1 MRRLALATAMA
12 LVAAGTARA
21 GDTIYYRHNPDGTIE
36 LTNVPTGA
44 GLTPVRSTMHG
55 VTPGSGAKY
64 REMIF
69 RTAREHG
76 VHPDL
81 AYAVA
86 AVESSFDPQ
95 ARSPKGALGLMQL
108 MPDTAERFGVTDPF
122 DPAENV
128 RGGVRFLRYLLDLF
142 GGDVR
147 LALAAYNAGENA
159 VLATGRV
166 PPYQETRTYVA
177 KIIRRFGPGRAPWA
191 DGRPPAP
198 EPAPPPEAA
207 QPLVA
212 APASETAPGA
222 DTAPP
227 PPAERPTD
235 R

>member
-1 MRRLALATAMA
+1 MKALALASAMA
-12 LVAAGTARA
+12 LVASGTALA

-44 GLTPVRSTMHG
+44 GLTPVRSTVHG

-108 MPDTAERFGVTDPF
+108 MPDTAERFGVGDPF
-122 DPAENV
+122 DPVENV

-177 KIIRRFGPGRAPWA
+177 KVIRRFGPGRAPWA

-207 QPLVA
+207 PATGTEPA
-212 APASETAPGA
+212 ADA
-222 DTAPP
+222 APP
-227 PPAERPTD
+227 PSAERPTD

>member
-1 MRRLALATAMA
+1 MRRLALAAAIA
-12 LVAAGTARA
+12 LVAAVTTLPA
-21 GDTIYYRHNPDGTIE
+21 DTIYYRRNPDGTIE

-44 GLTPVRSTMHG
+44 GLTPLRSTVHG

-142 GGDVR
+142 DGDVR

-159 VLATGRV
+159 VLAIGRV

-177 KIIRRFGPGRAPWA
+177 KVIRKFGPGRAPWA

-198 EPAPPPEAA
+198 EAAPPPQATPPSQPA
-207 QPLVA
+207 QP
-212 APASETAPGA
+212 PETAPDSNA
-222 DTAPP
+222 APP
-227 PPAERPTD
+227 TAEPDAD

>member
-1 MRRLALATAMA
+1 VRRWALAAVIA
-12 LVAAGTARA
+12 LVASATARA

-44 GLTPVRSTMHG
+44 GLTPIRSTMHG
-55 VTPGSGAKY
+55 VTPGSGARY
-64 REMIF
+64 RDLIF

-108 MPDTAERFGVTDPF
+108 MPDTAERFGVADPF

-128 RGGVRFLRYLLDLF
+128 RGGVRFLRYLLDMF

-159 VLATGRV
+159 VLAIGRV

-177 KIIRRFGPGRAPWA
+177 KVIRKFGPGRAPWA

-198 EPAPPPEAA
+198 EPAPPP
-207 QPLVA
+207 QPVTPLQPVT
-212 APASETAPGA
+212 PSETAPA
-222 DTAPP
+222 PEAAPP
-227 PPAERPTD
+227 PSAELPAD